1 MIFAG
6 KSNGTFVQCSNIKCS
21 KWRFLPEFEDPAMV
35 RASIA
40 KDHIYETEKIKVLQ
54 EQEKENHRDQH
65 WQVPSN
71 WECRMNLDLSLNSC
85 DKGKS
90 EDWVESS
97 EEMVSVQMCSNIG
110 TLVKKVSLHCIFK

>member
-40 KDHIYETEKIKVLQ
+40 KDHVYETEKIKVLQ
-54 EQEKENHRDQH
+54 EQEKENHRDH
-65 WQVPSN
+65 YQVPSN

-97 EEMVSVQMCSNIG
+97 EEMVSLQMCSNIG